1 MEENL
6 VKMEWKSA
14 DGNTVKKVVFAVVD
28 LSSLGEIG
36 VKRLDVRDVYSVLEH
51 YISET
56 YDGRKPI
63 LLAEIFSGDFIPYCT
78 DLKRWI
84 RENKINIDG
93 YTFVREAREL
103 IGRFIYD
110 RIVFPEVKV
119 LEIVFRHCAVWYLLW
134 E

>member
-6 VKMEWKSA
+6 VKMEWKTT
-14 DGNTVKKVVFAVVD
+14 DGTVYKKVVFAVVD

-36 VKRLDVRDVYSVLEH
+36 IKKLDVRSVYSAIQP
-51 YISET
+51 YIEEASW
-56 YDGRKPI
+56 RKPF
-63 LLAEIFSGDFIPYCT
+63 LLAEIFSGDFIPYNSE
-78 DLKRWI
+78 LKRWI

-110 RIVFPEVKV
+110 KIVFPEVKV
-119 LEIVFRHCAVWYLLW
+119 LEIVFRHCAVWYLFW